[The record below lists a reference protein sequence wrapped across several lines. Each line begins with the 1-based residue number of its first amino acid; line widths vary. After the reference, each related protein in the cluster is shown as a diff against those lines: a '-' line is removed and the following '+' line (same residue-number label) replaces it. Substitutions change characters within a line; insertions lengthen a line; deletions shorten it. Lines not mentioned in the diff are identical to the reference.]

1 MFLRF
6 IHLQYIS
13 VFHFFLWLNNIL
25 FYGYTTFCISIHMLM
40 GICIVS
46 TFWLLGICWCEH
58 WCASFV
64 WTPVFSSFG
73 YIPRSRIAILII
85 FKRQL
90 KRRNT
95 YSILLSSI
103 RKVWIFTL
111 SIWSLLRDSFLD
123 HLVHLCILIYCLFPP
138 KNEDLERMDF
148 ILSPLSPVNVAQC
161 LALFR
166 RRYWANGWV
175 STLLWETGSH
185 SGKQAPVLCWGDCK
199 LVLLI

>member
-90 KRRNT
+90 KQRNT

-103 RKVWIFTL
+103 RKVWVFTL
-111 SIWSLLRDSFLD
+111 SIWVSAQRQLPRPSCTLVYPYLLPVS
-123 HLVHLCILIYCLFPP
+123 PEEWGSG
-138 KNEDLERMDF
+138 EDGLYSVITVSCERCTMSGTVQKEV
-148 ILSPLSPVNVAQC
+148 LSKWMSEHFAMGDWLP
-161 LALFR
+161 FR
-166 RRYWANGWV
+166 ET
-175 STLLWETGSH
+175 STCTLLGR
-185 SGKQAPVLCWGDCK
+185 L
-199 LVLLI
+199 